1 MGMDV
6 FGINPELK
14 SERPTAPDW
23 DTATDEQQNKYFRES
38 AKWEAENPGYYF
50 RNNMWHWRPLW
61 EYICFVC
68 SEILTEEDMNAGHY
82 NDGHKIN
89 KKKAKKIAHRLEGL
103 LIDGA
108 VQRYADERQV
118 QLDALSEDDW
128 AKNYPFS
135 IENVEEF
142 LAFVKESGGFKI
154 C

>member
-1 MGMDV
+1 
-6 FGINPELK
+6 
-14 SERPTAPDW
+14 
-23 DTATDEQQNKYFRES
+23 
-38 AKWEAENPGYYF
+38 
-50 RNNMWHWRPLW
+50 
-61 EYICFVC
+61 
-68 SEILTEEDMNAGHY
+68 MNAGHY

-108 VQRYADERQV
+108 VQRYADERQE